1 METLVISAM
10 RDQLADRR
18 EKLEDA
24 LTHAPANENLR
35 YLLAEVDNALS
46 KMNTG
51 MYGLCETCNDPI
63 EPERLAAD
71 PLIRNCIDHLTQAEQ
86 RALER
91 DLDLAFQIQ
100 RGLLPKSDIVHAGWN
115 ATFHYEPAGSVSGD
129 YCDIIIPDGAEGSMF
144 FFVGDVTGKGVA
156 ASILMGHLHAMF
168 RSLLVTNYALDELV
182 ARANRIFCDGTSS
195 AHFATLVAGKV
206 NSNGDVQIINA
217 GHCLPAVIGRDGV
230 RTLGSTSLPIGLF
243 CSTEFRPLAFH
254 MSPGESLVV
263 YSDGLT
269 EARDESEGLYGEE
282 RFTNLLGRHVNSTT
296 REILGSSLHDLRTF
310 RGKAAKTDDLTIL
323 VLQRQP

>member
-18 EKLEDA
+18 EKLEQA
-24 LTHAPANENLR
+24 LTHAPANDNLR
-35 YLLAEVDNALS
+35 YLLHEVDNALS

-51 MYGLCETCNDPI
+51 EFGHCETCHDPI

-100 RGLLPKSDIVHAGWN
+100 KGLLPKNDIAHAGWS

-129 YCDIIIPDGAEGSMF
+129 YCDIIIPDGVDDSMF

-195 AHFATLVAGKV
+195 SHFATLVAGKAG
-206 NSNGDVQIINA
+206 SNGDVQLVNA
-217 GHCLPAVIGRDGV
+217 GHCLPVLIGRSGI
-230 RTLGSTSLPIGLF
+230 RTIGSTSLPIGLF
-243 CSTEFRPLAFH
+243 CSTEFQPLTLH
-254 MSPGESLVV
+254 LSPGESLVV
-263 YSDGLT
+263 YTDGLT
-269 EARDESEGLYGEE
+269 EARNESDALYSEE
-282 RFTNLLGRHVNSTT
+282 RFTNLLGSHANSTT
-296 REILGSSLHDLRTF
+296 REILGSSLHDVRTF

-323 VLQRQP
+323 VLQRT